1 MEIITRGI
9 RATKKTYDYYL
20 FYTTWKVFVF
30 GVFLVRIFPHLDWI
44 RRDTPYLSVFSPNAG
59 KYRHFSRSVTN
70 HQKRKLVDFLKKY
83 SCIIYVKISLEC
95 KFEKVYTQTEPKLSA
110 LTLKL
115 SKASMSLSKDDSYKK
130 YIFRKIY
137 DKKCFRSVNFYSYAT
152 HYVYVKSSQHNKLV

>member
-1 MEIITRGI
+1 M
-9 RATKKTYDYYL
+9 
-20 FYTTWKVFVF
+20 TTICFTLREKCSSLEFFWFVF
-30 GVFLVRIFPHLDWI
+30 SRIWTEYGKILLI
-44 RRDTPYLSVFSPNAG
+44 SPYSVQMRENTDQKNSE
-59 KYRHFSRSVTN
+59 YRHFSRSVTN